1 MRGEKDENKDAK
13 RWTKYPESHTQYS
26 HNLYTHTT
34 TIFLT
39 PPPFTPTSKKEK
51 ERKKWWGGGEKEI
64 RETREENVHLPL
76 CLVDTSPE
84 PCGTTLYRGYYLNFP
99 PRIIIIPAQV
109 FIYIHSFGDYFVVS
123 LSLFS
128 LISCIIIL
136 IAVTWPFSLFWSVSK
151 E

>member
-39 PPPFTPTSKKEK
+39 PPLYPHFKKREREK
-51 ERKKWWGGGEKEI
+51 KMVGGKEKEI

-109 FIYIHSFGDYFVVS
+109 FIYIHSFGDYFVVF